1 MNTFFKKASLL
12 ITTILLFSCSGDDEN
27 SGPTVDPNSELIQN
41 LTDGLL
47 KKWYWAASETGHFAI
62 GDNTANAETNY
73 FGNISQAVP
82 FEKAESDATSCLY
95 NNVMSFYIF
104 EGKLRFQLEN
114 GGQTL
119 FNSAFLNVGGGS
131 GSSDS
136 CLNYTID
143 GTKSVSISDSDS
155 FVNGNGVAGQ
165 TTGKA
170 ITISNGGFMGYYI
183 GQSTY
188 EILSLTST
196 KMVVRAVLGSD
207 ASKAIYHT
215 FTTTAPV
222 IPENF
227 DTLVWADE
235 FDVPGAPNPAKWS
248 YNLGANG
255 GWGNNE
261 LQNYTN
267 SLENAVVENGLLKII
282 LRKQNL
288 DGSAYTSAR
297 LVSEN
302 KYEFKYGKVEFRAK
316 LPTGAGTWPALWML
330 GQNYATTPWPACGE
344 IDVME
349 HVGNQ
354 QNKIHGTLHYPER
367 FGGNAFSGSTTVP
380 TASTEFHKYSVTWG
394 ASSIKFYVDDVLFHS
409 YSNVASS
416 PFNADFFIIMNVAM
430 GGNFGGTVDPNFT
443 ESSMEVD
450 YVRVYR

>member
-1 MNTFFKKASLL
+1 MKIFLRKIFLIVTATTFFG
-12 ITTILLFSCSGDDEN
+12 CSDDNEN
-27 SGPTVDPNSELIQN
+27 QKPAVDPNVEMIQN
-41 LTDGLL
+41 LTGGSL

-62 GDNTANAETNY
+62 GENSSNAATNY
-73 FGNISQAVP
+73 FGNISQALP
-82 FEKAESDATSCLY
+82 FEKANADATSCLY
-95 NNVMSFYIF
+95 QNIMSFYIVD
-104 EGKLRFQLEN
+104 GQLKFQLDN
-114 GGQTL
+114 GGKTL
-119 FNSAFLNVGGGS
+119 FNSAFLNVAGGS
-131 GSSDS
+131 GTTDS
-136 CLNYTID
+136 CLNYTTNGAKTVTIAA
-143 GTKSVSISDSDS
+143 SNS
-155 FVNGNGVAGQ
+155 FVTANGIAGQ

-170 ITISNGGFMGYYI
+170 VTLSDGGFMGYYI
-183 GQSTY
+183 GHSTY
-188 EILSLTST
+188 EILSLTAT
-196 KMVVRAVLGSD
+196 KMIVRAVLSND
-207 ASKAIYHT
+207 DTKAVYHI

-227 DTLVWADE
+227 DTLVWSDE
-235 FDVPGAPNPAKWS
+235 FDVPGAPNPANWS

-282 LRKQNL
+282 LKKQNL

-316 LPTGAGTWPALWML
+316 LPVGAGTWPALWLL

-354 QNKIHGTLHYPER
+354 QNTIHGTLHYPER
-367 FGGNAFSGSTTVP
+367 FGGNAFSGSTTIA
-380 TASTEFHKYSVTWG
+380 TASTEFHKYSVTWS
-394 ASSIKFYVDDVLFHS
+394 ASSIKFYVDEVLFHS
-409 YSNVASS
+409 YPNVASS

-430 GGNFGGTVDPNFT
+430 GGNFGGAVDPNFV
-443 ESSMEVD
+443 ESAMEVD